1 MHLSSSGLTHKGQV
15 RDDNQDSI
23 YHEESNSFRSRVFLV
38 ADGMGGAKGGQTASS
53 MATSIVPRVFTSNLA
68 GMNPEQALRHA
79 VEAANRQIH
88 ELSQEDQRLR
98 GMGTTLVGLF
108 MLENGTAMVVNVG
121 DSRCYLFR
129 KGELHQVTE
138 DHSLVQEMV
147 RKGQISVEQAREH
160 NMRNMLSRALGTS
173 PEVSPDLFHIK
184 ELETDDVFLLCSD
197 GLHGVVSTE
206 QMKGILA
213 QSSDISEKT
222 KQFVQA
228 ALDGGG
234 PDNISAVLVHLVHK
248 NNFDPEDDIQ
258 EITLNTKISDIQG
271 TPGSGWRVSKIF
283 RRLLGK

>member
-1 MHLSSSGLTHKGQV
+1 MHLSSSGLTHKGRV

-23 YHEESNSFRSRVFLV
+23 YYNHNESFNHPIYIV
-38 ADGMGGAKGGQTASS
+38 ADGMGGAKGGKTASS
-53 MATSIVPRVFTSNLA
+53 MATSIVPRVFKNSLA

-79 VEAANRQIH
+79 VESANRQIH
-88 ELSQEDQRLR
+88 ERSLEDQFLR

-108 MLENGTAMVVNVG
+108 MLENNTAMVVNVG

-228 ALDGGG
+228 ALDSGG
-234 PDNISAVLVHLVHK
+234 PDNISAVLVRIVEKK
-248 NNFDPEDDIQ
+248 NSGFSDTSQ
-258 EITLNTKISDIQG
+258 EITLNT
-271 TPGSGWRVSKIF
+271 TVSKIQGLPDEKWNISKMF
-283 RRLLGK
+283 RRLLSR